1 MIKKGQQAPD
11 FSGQTQ
17 NGTISLS
24 QYRGKKVI
32 LYFYPKDDTPGCTA
46 NACNFR
52 DNQSLLLDK
61 GLHIIG
67 VSPNSVSSHQKF
79 ANKYTLPFPLVAD
92 EDHAIAKAYGVWGL
106 KKFMGREYMGMH
118 RYTFVIG
125 EDGVLL
131 TVFTKVE
138 TSNHTQQILAAVEN

>member
-32 LYFYPKDDTPGCTA
+32 LYCYPKDDTPGCTA

-106 KKFMGREYMGMH
+106 KKFMGREYEGIL
-118 RYTFVIG
+118 RTTFLID
-125 EDGVLL
+125 EDGSVAL
-131 TVFTKVE
+131 VIDKVDTKE
-138 TSNHTQQILAAVEN
+138 STQQILSLL